1 MGFYNPLMPSESPWA
16 GWKNAEIYDAFVS
29 EHGIYRALNRRLV
42 ELAEVA
48 TARRIL
54 DLACGGGATARA
66 CLEVLPARGDLV
78 GVDGSEAMVRVA
90 RARVRDPR
98 ARFEVAPAAALE
110 RVARGP
116 FDRVVSNAA
125 FWQFPSRRAV
135 FAALARVTGEGAL
148 LVFNV
153 PDELLA
159 GPRRGEPAGERP
171 ARAASAEAATEDAPE
186 PAGPTP
192 FQVALARAVEARTGH
207 PPPAASPVDPG
218 RLEARLAEA
227 GFEPVRREPF
237 AYRTRQ
243 AELMELMAIPA
254 MLHRLAPELSDPGRQ
269 AALTEARQRTDP
281 DQEVTI
287 PWTYFVARRTRS

>member
-1 MGFYNPLMPSESPWA
+1 MPSESPWA

-29 EHGIYRALNRRLV
+29 EHGVYRALNRRLV

-48 TARRIL
+48 AARRVL

-66 CLEVLPARGDLV
+66 CLEVLPARGELV

-98 ARFEVAPAAALE
+98 ARFEVAPAAAVE

-125 FWQFPSRRAV
+125 FWQFPDRRAV
-135 FAALARVTGEGAL
+135 LAALARVAGAGAL

-159 GPRRGEPAGERP
+159 RPRRGEAEGERA
-171 ARAASAEAATEDAPE
+171 ARAAPAERTREA
-186 PAGPTP
+186 AGPTP

-207 PPPAASPVDPG
+207 PPPAAPPVDGG

-237 AYRTRQ
+237 AYRARQ

-254 MLHRLAPELSDPGRQ
+254 MLHRLAPDLPDPDRQ
-269 AALTEARQRTDP
+269 AALTEARRRTDP

-287 PWTYFVARRTRS
+287 PWTYFVARRTES

>member
-1 MGFYNPLMPSESPWA
+1 MPIDSPWA
-16 GWKNAEIYDAFVS
+16 GWRNAEIYDAFVS

-42 ELAEVA
+42 ELAEIA
-48 TARRIL
+48 TARRVL

-66 CLEVLPARGDLV
+66 CLEVLPARGELV

-116 FDRVVSNAA
+116 FDRAVSNAA
-125 FWQFPSRRAV
+125 FWQFPDRRSV
-135 FAALARVTGEGAL
+135 LAALARVMEEGAL

-159 GPRRGEPAGERP
+159 RSGGRAG
-171 ARAASAEAATEDAPE
+171 AGGRAD
-186 PAGPTP
+186 PTP
-192 FQVALARAVEARTGH
+192 FQIALARAVEIRADH
-207 PPPAASPVDPG
+207 PPPAASPFDPD
-218 RLEARLAEA
+218 RLADRLADA
-227 GFEPVRREPF
+227 GFGLATPVPF
-237 AYRTRQ
+237 AYRARQ

-254 MLHRLAPELSDPGRQ
+254 MLQRLAPDLPEPARQ
-269 AALTEARQRTDP
+269 SALAEARQRTDP

-287 PWTYFVARRTRS
+287 PWTYFVARRHPA

>member
-1 MGFYNPLMPSESPWA
+1 MPSDSPWS

-29 EHGIYRALNRRLV
+29 QHGIYRALNRRLV

-48 TARRIL
+48 TARRVL

-66 CLEVLPARGDLV
+66 CLEVLPARGELV

-110 RVARGP
+110 RVAPGP
-116 FDRVVSNAA
+116 FDRAVSNAA
-125 FWQFPSRRAV
+125 FWQFPDRRSV
-135 FAALARVTGEGAL
+135 LAALARVTEKGAL

-159 GPRRGEPAGERP
+159 GSRRGEPAGGRT
-171 ARAASAEAATEDAPE
+171 ARTAPGEATEEGGPEAAQ
-186 PAGPTP
+186 PTP
-192 FQVALARAVEARTGH
+192 FQVALSRAVEARSGH
-207 PPPAASPVDPG
+207 PPPAASPFDPD
-218 RLEARLAEA
+218 RLADRLTDA
-227 GFEPVRREPF
+227 GFELAARVPF
-237 AYRTRQ
+237 AYRARQ

-254 MLHRLAPELSDPGRQ
+254 MLHRLAPDLPEPARQ
-269 AALTEARQRTDP
+269 SALAEARQRTEP
-281 DQEVTI
+281 DQQVTI
-287 PWTYFVARRTRS
+287 PWTYFVARRHPS